1 MASRTRIS
9 SARRAT
15 TGSTAVVAVLRE
27 TGSEDGAE
35 VPFVHELAHGGGNPT
50 ARGGGGRARTLASLL
65 DVVARLEMRADD
77 SGSS

>member
-15 TGSTAVVAVLRE
+15 TGSTAVVAALRE
-27 TGSEDGAE
+27 TGGEDGAE
-35 VPFVHELAHGGGNPT
+35 VPFVHALAHSRATPT

-65 DVVARLEMRADD
+65 DVEARLEVRAD
-77 SGSS
+77 G

>member
-27 TGSEDGAE
+27 TGGEDGAE
-35 VPFVHELAHGGGNPT
+35 VPFVRELAHSGATPH
-50 ARGGGGRARTLASLL
+50 ARGHGGRARTLVPLL
-65 DVVARLEMRADD
+65 DAPGPEPRAQ
-77 SGSS
+77 G